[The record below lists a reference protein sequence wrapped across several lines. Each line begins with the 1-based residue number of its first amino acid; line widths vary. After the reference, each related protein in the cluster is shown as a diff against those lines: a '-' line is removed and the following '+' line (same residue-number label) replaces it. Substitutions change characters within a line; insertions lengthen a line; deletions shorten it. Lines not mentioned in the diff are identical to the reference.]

1 MFEQELKT
9 FNSQSVLENL
19 HQSFQYYFDQN
30 NDINLNDFADFELN
44 CWSWMMR
51 LDAGSTVSP
60 PPFEEDLQ

>member
-30 NDINLNDFADFELN
+30 NDINLNNFNEIFSDFDEF
-44 CWSWMMR
+44 
-51 LDAGSTVSP
+51 
-60 PPFEEDLQ
+60 